1 MKHLFNILGIVANT
15 AIIAGLVKD
24 CCDRFSRIRKQ
35 DNNVEEIEND
45 EV

>member
-1 MKHLFNILGIVANT
+1 MKHLFNILGIIANS

-24 CCDRFSRIRKQ
+24 CCDRFSKIRRK
-35 DNNVEEIEND
+35 DNVEEIEND